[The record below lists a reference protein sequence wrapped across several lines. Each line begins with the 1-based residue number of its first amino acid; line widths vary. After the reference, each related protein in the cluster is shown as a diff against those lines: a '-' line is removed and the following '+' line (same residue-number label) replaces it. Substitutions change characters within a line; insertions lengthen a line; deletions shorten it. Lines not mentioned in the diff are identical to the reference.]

1 MTDEHPAA
9 SDPGHPRVLLI
20 DDHVMFRERLAHL
33 IEEEFEMSVCGQ
45 TDNITDAMKLIE
57 STKPDLAIVDITL
70 KGSSGLEL
78 LKNLKAQNVKTPTLV
93 LSMHEESLYAP
104 RALAAGARGYIT
116 KHENSGTLLRAIQRI
131 LDGKFYLSDQMM
143 EAQLQNMSGRV
154 VNESA
159 LNRLA
164 DRELE
169 VFQLIGRG
177 RSTREISEMLNLG
190 MTTVET
196 YRTRIKQKLSFATGA
211 ELVRSAYRWVLEGA

>member
-93 LSMHEESLYAP
+93 LSMHEESRFAP